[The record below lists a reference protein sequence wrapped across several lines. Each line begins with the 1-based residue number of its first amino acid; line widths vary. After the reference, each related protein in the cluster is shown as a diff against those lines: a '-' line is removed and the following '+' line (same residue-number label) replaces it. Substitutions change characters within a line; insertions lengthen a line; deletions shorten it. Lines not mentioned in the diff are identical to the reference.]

1 MPRVS
6 TVQNLPTAHALLASA
21 PHALPANDA
30 HASDPLPRFI
40 LTDARRAELAAEA
53 ARLPENVVKP
63 LPAYLDA
70 RLRWMGGLLATAWTD
85 QRELGLVPLGGG
97 SPVTRAELLAFGDR
111 LAYARE
117 SVVGRSV
124 TTVLDLSSLSD
135 AALRRV
141 ARDAQQ
147 TLCRALPVWF
157 FGKDDPATRSAHAVV
172 REVAAARAGKHVTPN
187 TLKLLKVV
195 DRDARI
201 EPWLRALPRGEGD
214 ALDTLRAEHPE
225 WVRREQLATSKTQRP
240 APVDDRVLR
249 AWALLGETLGRILQA
264 GRYLTRSRSDRPRAY
279 RAFARPAATRT
290 RTPKKAPPRGD
301 TQPTDGAPKVT
312 PT

>member
-1 MPRVS
+1 MPNPAAA
-6 TVQNLPTAHALLASA
+6 QNLPSETVYELAPDA
-21 PHALPANDA
+21 KPANDA
-30 HASDPLPRFI
+30 RAEDPLPQFV
-40 LTDARRAELAAEA
+40 LTDAKRAELDAQA
-53 ARLPENVVKP
+53 ARVPSSEVAP
-63 LPAYLDA
+63 LPPYVEG
-70 RLRWMGGLLATAWTD
+70 RLRWMGGILATAWSD
-85 QRELGLVPLGGG
+85 QDAMGLVPLSGS
-97 SPVTRAELLAFGDR
+97 SPVTRDEIADFGCR
-111 LAYARE
+111 IEYARE
-117 SVVGRSV
+117 LTMGREITSPNP
-124 TTVLDLSSLSD
+124 LASLSD
-135 AALRRV
+135 VALRNLSRG
-141 ARDAQQ
+141 AQK
-147 TLCRALPVWF
+147 TLCNALPVWF
-157 FGKDDPATRSAHAVV
+157 YDRPGKAAEHSRKVI
-172 REVAAARAGKHVTPN
+172 REIREAELSRDVTPN
-187 TLKLLKVV
+187 TVKLLAII
-195 DRDARI
+195 DGDAGI